1 MTPMRRFLSTLASH
15 CASCS
20 RPLVTRLPAC
30 TSCGSISPIPNSV
43 PFHDLFSLPTRPN
56 PFIVDQT
63 LLKRRFREAQAVC
76 HPDSWASKGQH
87 NQDVAQG
94 LSSRLN
100 EAYNTLASPLRRAEY
115 ILGQHGLG
123 ISETDQLEDA
133 ELIMEVMET
142 RESIDEAGDPDA
154 VTQIM
159 DENAGKSGCSAFVL
173 LIDAEKIG
181 GIVAEM
187 EGLVGRED
195 WMGLKEAAVR
205 LRYQESIASA
215 GKEKLDKLES

>member
-1 MTPMRRFLSTLASH
+1 MRRLLSTLASR

-20 RPLVTRLPAC
+20 RPLVMRLPAC

-115 ILGQHGLG
+115 LLGQHGLG
-123 ISETDQLEDA
+123 ISETDQLEHA

-142 RESIDEAGDPDA
+142 RESIDDAGDPDT

-159 DENAGKSGCSAFVL
+159 DEN
-173 LIDAEKIG
+173 AEKIG

-205 LRYQESIASA
+205 LRYQESIANA